1 MKQPMGKRVS
11 SLRRRDGFTLMEM
24 LVVVII
30 ISILAGVTLKLFKV
44 NSNWQKKEITIQNL
58 GKLRAAIEE
67 YYAQYGTYPPV
78 PRNNSNQQALGYECP
93 AGNDYD
99 PVNGSTYYMP
109 VAQAQN
115 IVGNNNSQDQLFHFG
130 LISFLV
136 DRTADRPGH
145 LNATTCSGI
154 FDTSS
159 ADTAHQELSG
169 PPQGTLPGSFYTAN
183 SSTNYTHAERAFIHR
198 CAIYL
203 DSIVTDQGNRY
214 GIDRYPAVP
223 RFDFVNHFVTVTD
236 GWGHEL
242 NYESN
247 PPYRSYRLWSNGP
260 NTINEDGKGDDISTG
275 SGF

>member
-115 IVGNNNSQDQLFHFG
+115 IAV
-130 LISFLV
+130 
-136 DRTADRPGH
+136 T
-145 LNATTCSGI
+145 
-154 FDTSS
+154 
-159 ADTAHQELSG
+159 
-169 PPQGTLPGSFYTAN
+169 
-183 SSTNYTHAERAFIHR
+183 RAR
-198 CAIYL
+198 
-203 DSIVTDQGNRY
+203 
-214 GIDRYPAVP
+214 
-223 RFDFVNHFVTVTD
+223 
-236 GWGHEL
+236 
-242 NYESN
+242 
-247 PPYRSYRLWSNGP
+247 YRSLSRPPTRGWSNRERRLKTLAKP
-260 NTINEDGKGDDISTG
+260 SRWRL
-275 SGF
+275 